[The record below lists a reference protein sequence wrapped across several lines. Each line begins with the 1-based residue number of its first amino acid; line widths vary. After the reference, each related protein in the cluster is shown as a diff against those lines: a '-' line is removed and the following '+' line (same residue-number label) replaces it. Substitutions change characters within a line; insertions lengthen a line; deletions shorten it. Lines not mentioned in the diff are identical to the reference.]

1 MKKFL
6 ALFGFVLGIVTLFVH
21 FSIYVPS
28 YIDEGLN
35 LFAAIVRQY
44 SYFTNLTNLML
55 ILIYAAYLFPNIAWL
70 GFLRAPLA
78 CASAAAA
85 IALVFLYYH
94 FVLSPIW
101 NPEGLAAVTDTS
113 LHYVL
118 PITYIAWFAL
128 FNRSGS
134 MTLWNIA
141 KMLAGPLLYLAYILV
156 RGTFIGE
163 YPYPAFNMDDLGFL
177 QTMRN
182 SAELLVFLSILSV
195 IFIGIDRFK
204 PNHSDKGYPG

>member
-6 ALFGFVLGIVTLFVH
+6 ALFGFALGIVTLLVH

-28 YIDEGLN
+28 YMGEGLN

-55 ILIYAAYLFPNIAWL
+55 ILIYAAYLFPNIATL
-70 GFLRAPLA
+70 GFLRAPLTR
-78 CASAAAA
+78 ASAAAA
-85 IALVFLYYH
+85 ISLVFLYYH

-101 NPEGLAAVTDTS
+101 NPEGLAAITDTS

-118 PITYIAWFAL
+118 PITYLAWFAL

-134 MTLWNIA
+134 MTFWNIA

-182 SAELLVFLSILSV
+182 SAELLAFLSILSV

-204 PNHSDKGYPG
+204 PNHSDKG